1 MDILKYKITFKNNTI
16 AIFDFTL
23 EKNIEPADLKT
34 LTLPDPV
41 KENLA
46 SKCVVL
52 SGRGPIWL
60 YGVLI
65 HHFHPCK
72 AVAVFDPRLE
82 GAVVVESHSSDFTI
96 GDIIPNKI

>member
-1 MDILKYKITFKNNTI
+1 MEFFQYQIKHNSNT

-23 EKNIEPADLKT
+23 ERNIEPADLQKII
-34 LTLPDPV
+34 LPDPV

-72 AVAVFDPRLE
+72 AVAVFDPRLD
-82 GAVVVESHSSDFTI
+82 GAVVVESHSQKFKV
-96 GDIIPNKI
+96 GDVIHINI